1 MEEFLAELDLEL
13 GIRPDPE
20 AQRLKDK
27 IGSAVVKY
35 EMYCF
40 EREVAAV
47 WELLRAM

>member
-1 MEEFLAELDLEL
+1 MRERGAELRTK
-13 GIRPDPE
+13 IPE
-20 AQRLKDK
+20 EQRLKDK

-47 WELLRAM
+47 RELLRSM